1 MEKLIQKKWMDLTWH
16 SFQLMLSSC
25 QVPCSS
31 WFDDEKD
38 TELLDLIPYF
48 ESLNAVDDV
57 VVSIRN
63 NRNRRFNKGNSSDE
77 DG

>member
-1 MEKLIQKKWMDLTWH
+1 M
-16 SFQLMLSSC
+16 
-25 QVPCSS
+25 S
-31 WFDDEKD
+31 WFDDERD
-38 TELLDLIPYF
+38 TELLDLIPYL

-63 NRNRRFNKGNSSDE
+63 NRNRSLNKGNSSDE